1 MDFLM
6 RCTAKSK
13 RSGQQCKKDAVIG
26 GEKCHM
32 QGGKSLRGVAHPR
45 FKHGRDSKFTL
56 MCLQGFYE
64 RNLKDETILHL
75 LDEIAMTRAMI
86 QEMMNR
92 CDSSIQW
99 KDAKKSWQAFE
110 RAEQRD
116 DRVAMRGARRE
127 HATILEEGEKDWQNR
142 LDIFK
147 GIDWVRRLVDSEHKH
162 RIDQRMAVTQEQLA
176 NYVAAIVGIL
186 TNRIKD
192 RKLLNAITGDLLALD
207 EELSEPGHG

>member
-1 MDFLM
+1 M

-26 GEKCHM
+26 GEKCHIH
-32 QGGKSLRGVAHPR
+32 GGKSLRGVAHPR
-45 FKHGRDSKFTL
+45 FKHGQDSKFTL
-56 MCLQGFYE
+56 MRLQDSYE
-64 RNLKDETILHL
+64 RNLKEETILHL
-75 LDEIAMTRAMI
+75 MDEIAMTRAMI

-110 RAEQRD
+110 RAEQRGD
-116 DRVAMRGARRE
+116 QVAMREARRE
-127 HATILEEGEKDWQNR
+127 HATILKEGEKDWKNR
-142 LDIFK
+142 LEIFK
-147 GIDWVRRLVDSEHKH
+147 GFDRVRRLVDSDHKH

-176 NYVAAIVGIL
+176 NHVAAIVGIL

-192 RKLLNAITGDLLALD
+192 RKLLNAIISDLLALD
-207 EELSEPGHG
+207 EELSGTDHG